1 MKLLKFDS
9 KRKFLFKIQGM
20 YVPGGVD
27 VDFVLIRAVDKST
40 AIGIMKSIL
49 RHKRKISSRKDYY
62 KIMSVTSLDDIT
74 ADVTRITGVFYQY

>member
-1 MKLLKFDS
+1 MQLIKFVG
-9 KRKFLFKIQGM
+9 KKKFLFKIQGM

-27 VDFVLIRAVDKST
+27 VDFVLIRAVDLAT

-74 ADVTRITGVFYQY
+74 ADVARISGVFYQY